1 MIFGIKLI
9 YQMKVNVDDK
19 YKVPGLERGL
29 RIIEMLNDRPEGMSM
44 NELSNK
50 LGIPTNSVYR
60 ILATLERGNYVRK
73 RSGGS
78 LYELTS
84 KLLSMSS
91 PVTGTPSF
99 VESSLA
105 QMRALRDE
113 TKESVL
119 CGTLLGEEGVVL
131 EQVEGLHSFS
141 FRICPGLRF
150 PLHTAAP
157 GKLFLAHMAEAERET
172 LLARLDFK
180 KFTKHTLT
188 TQSALLKEV
197 QQAKI
202 DGFALDREEEM
213 VGQVCVAAPVFNR
226 SGRILGAIWMVAPT
240 SRVSHQDLPVL
251 GETVRTYADA
261 ISLGFGYSKLRAA

>member
-1 MIFGIKLI
+1 
-9 YQMKVNVDDK
+9 
-19 YKVPGLERGL
+19 
-29 RIIEMLNDRPEGMSM
+29 
-44 NELSNK
+44 
-50 LGIPTNSVYR
+50 
-60 ILATLERGNYVRK
+60 
-73 RSGGS
+73 
-78 LYELTS
+78 
-84 KLLSMSS
+84 
-91 PVTGTPSF
+91 
-99 VESSLA
+99 
-105 QMRALRDE
+105 
-113 TKESVL
+113 
-119 CGTLLGEEGVVL
+119 
-131 EQVEGLHSFS
+131 
-141 FRICPGLRF
+141 
-150 PLHTAAP
+150 
-157 GKLFLAHMAEAERET
+157 MAEAERET

-188 TQSALLKEV
+188 TQNALLKEV